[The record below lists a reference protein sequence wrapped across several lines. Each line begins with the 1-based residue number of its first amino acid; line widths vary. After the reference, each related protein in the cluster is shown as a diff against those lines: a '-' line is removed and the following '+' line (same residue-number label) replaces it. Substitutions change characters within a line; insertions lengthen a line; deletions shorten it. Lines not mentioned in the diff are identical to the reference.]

1 MWGIKTAKF
10 NLAINSSNWKFLVKV
25 SDEDTIY
32 GYMQLLKIGDKR
44 GEKSADRHFAT
55 KII

>member
-10 NLAINSSNWKFLVKV
+10 NLAINSSNWKFSVKV